1 MRIPFFGK
9 LAEEREEGGRVASL
23 EALYQA
29 ADQAR
34 RQYEPE
40 WQANARF
47 LVGNQWEE
55 PESVLRQWG
64 GSRRRPT
71 EPQDRQLRMTV
82 NWVYSLVR
90 QAVAGLRDNLAQQVA
105 IPATNEPWDEAA
117 ADIATDF
124 LASRYDED
132 DEREKRFQEILW
144 AMVCGRVLRKTF
156 WDADLEGKGEFGELP
171 RAGDIATMTLPPLR
185 YHVDPWSSTFSE
197 CSFVIESDVRDV
209 EEVNDLWPGHGVAE
223 QEFMDATHL
232 LDSLLANAP
241 GNAYAAPPKRKQAVI
256 LKRLYARPTKKQ
268 PKGRAFTWA
277 NGKLLDETELPDG
290 IFPFE
295 AIEWF
300 PIPGRNTPL
309 PFLTPLREPQ
319 RQYNLLVSQLLDL
332 ATRQLR
338 GDVLIQGE
346 DDVKQEVDP
355 ETGMKRIILG
365 PGVMNFQLMRYDYN
379 PTVAEMRLAQL
390 WNDAQQLA
398 GIRDPSLGKNPPGV
412 KTVGALMLLRESDLA
427 GLTMFRAGFD
437 HAYCRV
443 GRQKLV
449 LAKAHYRA
457 PRLIRTVGQNQ
468 AVKVTAFLGAELRST
483 QDVRP
488 RSLPVM
494 TELEKRQTRQEAVA
508 AGLFGPYA
516 GPQDKH
522 AKLTALLNTG
532 IPGIEEEVE
541 RLSAP
546 VGYEGLRQ
554 LCGELDARQAAL
566 AMLQT
571 EAQAKGLQAALAQA
585 AGAGQE
591 GAAEQQEGAAG
602 QAVPR

>member
-9 LAEEREEGGRVASL
+9 LAEESEEGGRVASL

-40 WQANARF
+40 WQANALF

-55 PESVLRQWG
+55 PGLRGRQWG
-64 GSRRRPT
+64 ASRRRPVDDGLARGGLT
-71 EPQDRQLRMTV
+71 I
-82 NWVYSLVR
+82 NWVYSLAR

-105 IPATNEPWDEAA
+105 VSATNEPWDQAA
-117 ADIATDF
+117 AEVATDF

-156 WDADLEGKGEFGELP
+156 WDPDLAGKGEFGELP
-171 RAGDIATMTLPPLR
+171 AAGDLASLTLPPLR
-185 YHVDPWSSTFSE
+185 YHVDPWSSTFAD

-209 EEVNDLWPGHGVAE
+209 EEVNDLWPGHDVAE

-232 LDSLLANAP
+232 LDSLLANALGAP
-241 GNAYAAPPKRKQAVI
+241 HAAPPRRQHAVI
-256 LKRLYARPTKKQ
+256 LKRLYARPAKKQ
-268 PKGRAFTWA
+268 PQGRVFTWA
-277 NGKLLDETELPDG
+277 NGKLLEETALPDG
-290 IFPFE
+290 LFPFE

-300 PIPGRNTPL
+300 PVPGRNTPL

-319 RQYNLLVSQLLDL
+319 RQYNLLVSQLMDL

-355 ETGMKRIILG
+355 ETGMKRIIIG
-365 PGVMNFQLMRYDYN
+365 PGVMSFELMRYDYN
-379 PTVAEMRLAQL
+379 PTVAEMRLGQL

-427 GLTMFRAGFD
+427 GLAMFRAGFD
-437 HAYCRV
+437 AAYCRV
-443 GRQKLV
+443 GRQKLL
-449 LAKAHYRA
+449 LAKEHYHV
-457 PRLIRTVGQNQ
+457 PRLMRVVGQNH
-468 AVKVTAFLGAELRST
+468 AVKVASFFGAELRNT
-483 QDVRP
+483 RDVRP

-494 TELEKRQTRQEAVA
+494 TELEKRQTRQEAVT

-516 GPQDKH
+516 GPQDKF

-532 IPGIEEEVE
+532 IPGIEDEVA
-541 RLSAP
+541 RLAAP
-546 VGYEGLRQ
+546 MGYDGLRK

-566 AMLQT
+566 ALLQT
-571 EAQAKGLQAALAQA
+571 EVEAKGVEVALTPG
-585 AGAGQE
+585 GAGFSLPSESTSQK
-591 GAAEQQEGAAG
+591 
-602 QAVPR
+602 